1 MERAITFLET
11 KELPPHWDKE
21 ILNIGYG
28 DQESTNNSTTASS
41 ESEDLDDEDEEE
53 QSPEEKD
60 HLVAELYKHME
71 DRGSPIDKTP
81 CIGKLNQE
89 KSPKNLGLVYYII
102 FSSCFQ
108 IDGKDVDLYRLY
120 VVVHRQGGHVRVTN
134 KNAWRTV
141 ANKLGFYNNWGINQV
156 RVHYNRYLRYV
167 SMFFRK
173 YI

>member
-81 CIGKLNQE
+81 CIGKLNEE
-89 KSPKNLGLVYYII
+89 KKPQKYRTSLLYYFFLLV
-102 FSSCFQ
+102 F
-108 IDGKDVDLYRLY
+108 K
-120 VVVHRQGGHVRVTN
+120 
-134 KNAWRTV
+134 
-141 ANKLGFYNNWGINQV
+141 
-156 RVHYNRYLRYV
+156 
-167 SMFFRK
+167 
-173 YI
+173 